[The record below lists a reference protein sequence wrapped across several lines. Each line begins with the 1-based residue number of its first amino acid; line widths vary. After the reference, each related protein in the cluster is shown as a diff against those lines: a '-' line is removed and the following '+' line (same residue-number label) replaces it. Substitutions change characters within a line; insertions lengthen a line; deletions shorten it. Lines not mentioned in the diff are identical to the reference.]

1 MITRRHSLSLLG
13 GSIGITLLP
22 LQAHAEATSPVQLPD
37 PKLFQSGDF
46 VWPKKPGVYVPYI
59 SGRPAD
65 AAADEGSWLSERDR
79 FVADAGR
86 KAPYFTPQAID
97 RMRNLSFRE
106 FYAEYGGAQKP
117 DTPGVYTRGGGLY
130 VGHVGVIEVDASQTP
145 WVIDAVDGQG
155 VARHTY
161 TDWLA
166 GRPGEMVWLGRVAQ
180 HSEAERAKIS
190 TKAKTQLGKPYDFWN
205 FDLGDDTA
213 FYCSKLAWWAIFKSL
228 NFAIDGD
235 PNPKRIFWFS
245 PKQLLYEDRVTRLF
259 DPCPYGTC

>member
-65 AAADEGSWLSERDR
+65 AAADEASWLSERDR

-117 DTPGVYTRGGGLY
+117 DTPGVYARGGGLY

-145 WVIDAVDGQG
+145 WVIDAMDGQG

-166 GRPGEMVWLGRVAQ
+166 GRPGEMVWLGWVAQ

-190 TKAKTQLGKPYDFWN
+190 TEAKTQLGKPYDFWN

-228 NFAIDGD
+228 NF
-235 PNPKRIFWFS
+235 
-245 PKQLLYEDRVTRLF
+245 
-259 DPCPYGTC
+259 